1 MITEQQ
7 VRAYFQNNHA
17 RMNRLAGG
25 GFADLIA
32 RNDPDALEEA
42 VHNTITLAF
51 ENALRGAKNG
61 KIRDE
66 DELLRFTKQS
76 LWWGMR
82 HTRAGRTIVRKHN
95 ADKKYGDVYEK
106 MAAHNGVANYRDFIG
121 KETPVPDAVSFRLD
135 IPTFFAT
142 LGERQQAMA
151 LDLMANETTKDVAE
165 KYAVTPGAVSQ
176 FRTRFYQLWSEF
188 FAEV

>member
-1 MITEQQ
+1 
-7 VRAYFQNNHA
+7 
-17 RMNRLAGG
+17 
-25 GFADLIA
+25 
-32 RNDPDALEEA
+32 
-42 VHNTITLAF
+42 
-51 ENALRGAKNG
+51 LRGAKNG

-82 HTRAGRTIVRKHN
+82 HTRAGRTIVRKPNAEKKNGDYYEMMTSHN
-95 ADKKYGDVYEK
+95 STADFDS
-106 MAAHNGVANYRDFIG
+106 FIG

-176 FRTRFYQLWSEF
+176 FRTRFYLLWSEF